1 MLLAVFRKNS
11 LTQVGVIKMIRIA
24 VEEALQDIQQ
34 ALQQKGHEI
43 DEKDNTYDIVVVRS
57 LEEYSDLPVKA
68 SLVGVDGMS
77 TDEVFK
83 MVEERI
89 NLEK

>member
-1 MLLAVFRKNS
+1 
-11 LTQVGVIKMIRIA
+11 MIRIA

-57 LEEYSDLPVKA
+57 LEE
-68 SLVGVDGMS
+68 
-77 TDEVFK
+77 
-83 MVEERI
+83 
-89 NLEK
+89 

>member
-1 MLLAVFRKNS
+1 
-11 LTQVGVIKMIRIA
+11 MIRIA

-43 DEKDNTYDIVVVRS
+43 DVINHIDEKENTYDIVVVRS
-57 LEEYSDLPVKA
+57 LEEYSDLPIKA
-68 SLVGVDGMS
+68 SLVGVNGMS
-77 TDEVFK
+77 TDEVVK

-89 NLEK
+89 RLEK

>member
-1 MLLAVFRKNS
+1 
-11 LTQVGVIKMIRIA
+11 MIRIA

-83 MVEERI
+83 IVEERI